1 MRVRSVI
8 MKVIDMHCDTLSEL
22 LGRRERGKAAGLRQN
37 DCHVD
42 LLRMKESRYLL
53 QNFAMFVVL
62 EGFGDPWERVCA
74 LHRYYQEELERN
86 QDILA
91 PVLCF
96 SDIAENEA
104 RGKLSALLTVEEGG
118 VCRGETEKLKE
129 LYRMGVRMITLTWN
143 FDNEIGHPNFDAQK
157 KQQMKHVMKIWREY
171 TAGMSACAA
180 GASACAAG
188 MSACAA
194 GASACAVGMSACADG
209 TSACAAGAS
218 ASADGT
224 SACAADRKSTR
235 LNSSH

>member
-1 MRVRSVI
+1 

-91 PVLCF
+91 PVLRF

-104 RGKLSALLTVEEGG
+104 RGKQ
-118 VCRGETEKLKE
+118 
-129 LYRMGVRMITLTWN
+129 
-143 FDNEIGHPNFDAQK
+143 IGRA
-157 KQQMKHVMKIWREY
+157 HV
-171 TAGMSACAA
+171 
-180 GASACAAG
+180 
-188 MSACAA
+188 
-194 GASACAVGMSACADG
+194 
-209 TSACAAGAS
+209 
-218 ASADGT
+218 
-224 SACAADRKSTR
+224 
-235 LNSSH
+235 